1 MGIIAVSDVHL
12 GYSLSDKENFGKFLD
27 DLAKKGNINK
37 NGDINHF
44 VICGDLLDMWR
55 RDMAG
60 VTIENL
66 DILSKLQNL
75 KNLNPSIEVHYLG
88 GNHDYHIHHLTKYQ
102 YPFDFTEHYDPRTG
116 FTLTDGKKTYLFK
129 HGYDFEKDMSTSE
142 CMFDILSSTSD
153 EAGEFKSWLYDSL
166 SNIEAFRRVDSG
178 TIQKLLGMAK
188 VLFDEA
194 SVKAIESFF
203 LLKPCNSTGNQV
215 NDLVNKDKLDALL
228 KPFEERMKMPGNGI
242 DMDSFNKS
250 LKENEPLVFG
260 HTHIPFHYENDKKKA
275 INLGSWITTY
285 NDHNVYLEIKDGQER
300 LLVYPT
306 GREIQKTDVLP
317 L

>member
-88 GNHDYHIHHLTKYQ
+88 RAYVPLKTVILCSGV
-102 YPFDFTEHYDPRTG
+102 RTMR
-116 FTLTDGKKTYLFK
+116 FRIPNMVL
-129 HGYDFEKDMSTSE
+129 
-142 CMFDILSSTSD
+142 
-153 EAGEFKSWLYDSL
+153 
-166 SNIEAFRRVDSG
+166 NRAFS
-178 TIQKLLGMAK
+178 
-188 VLFDEA
+188 
-194 SVKAIESFF
+194 
-203 LLKPCNSTGNQV
+203 
-215 NDLVNKDKLDALL
+215 
-228 KPFEERMKMPGNGI
+228 
-242 DMDSFNKS
+242 
-250 LKENEPLVFG
+250 
-260 HTHIPFHYENDKKKA
+260 
-275 INLGSWITTY
+275 
-285 NDHNVYLEIKDGQER
+285 
-300 LLVYPT
+300 
-306 GREIQKTDVLP
+306 
-317 L
+317 